1 MGLARAGGRALAAG
15 ERRLPTLEHGLGC
28 VVLKLPVET
37 PEQLNVAEHEAP
49 ARKLSGATGFVA
61 NTPDPSFHH
70 LGLLFVTGPAS
81 IVI

>member
-15 ERRLPTLEHGLGC
+15 ERRLPTLERGLGC

-37 PEQLNVAEHEAP
+37 PEQLNAAEHEAP

-61 NTPDPSFHH
+61 DTPDP
-70 LGLLFVTGPAS
+70 LLPSPWSSLRHRTYS